1 MRVIRHEVA
10 RRFAIV
16 THGGMLAHWVI
27 PAQASAEL
35 AVNMPTGGQV
45 VHRVI
50 RPQLARGPAG
60 NFHGRRIEARHHQQQ
75 RVVHERRR
83 IALGVVRD
91 RS

>member
-1 MRVIRHEVA
+1 
-10 RRFAIV
+10 
-16 THGGMLAHWVI
+16 
-27 PAQASAEL
+27 
-35 AVNMPTGGQV
+35 

-60 NFHGRRIEARHHQQQ
+60 NFHGRRIEGRHHQQQ

>member
-16 THGGMLAHWVI
+16 THGGMPAHWVI

-50 RPQLARGPAG
+50 RPQLGADRRANSMAAGSRPAII
-60 NFHGRRIEARHHQQQ
+60 NSS
-75 RVVHERRR
+75 VWCTKRRR